1 MAFMLVTMDV
11 GLTPPIEYMPATA
24 NEVYT
29 VGEAL
34 KVASGKVTKC
44 SGTNAP
50 AFVCVGPAKDGNV
63 PCVRVQKYMLFYTT
77 LSAAPGEG
85 VTLIPGNKLTI
96 ATDGMEV
103 TATTTSGVAEVVA
116 IEGQTV
122 GSGVQVR
129 F

>member
-1 MAFMLVTMDV
+1 MAFKLYQMDT
-11 GLTPPIEYMPATA
+11 GITPPIEYMPATA
-24 NEVYT
+24 NEVYA

-34 KVASGKVTKC
+34 KIASGAVTKC
-44 SGTNAP
+44 SGTTKP
-50 AFVCVGPAKDGNV
+50 TFVCMGPAENGNV
-63 PCVRVQKYMLFYTT
+63 PVMRVQDYMVFGTT

-85 VTLIPGNKLTI
+85 VTLVPGTKVTI

-103 TATTTSGVAEVVA
+103 TATTTSGVAEIVA

-122 GSGVQVR
+122 GSVVHVR

>member
-1 MAFMLVTMDV
+1 MAFKLVTMDV
-11 GLTPPIEYMPATA
+11 GLTYPIEYMPATA
-24 NEVYT
+24 NETYA

-34 KVASGKVTKC
+34 KIASGAVTKC

-85 VTLIPGNKLTI
+85 VTLVPGTKVTI

-103 TATTTSGVAEVVA
+103 TATTTSGVAEIVA